1 VPNNPSLLSSPSC
14 FTICL
19 PTPLTHSFTLSH
31 THMASELEAD
41 IWGGDQGEEGVEED
55 PLLAELAGMST
66 EEIVTRT
73 RYIANEAGFMRRE
86 VPLTHSLTP
95 LNLHSTSTHS
105 LNLQSLAST
114 HSPAYPLA
122 HSHTH
127 TLTHSTS
134 THYSLTP
141 SCSLTHTLVHLV
153 THSLIH
159 SFTCSLNSTSTHS
172 SQFTHVLTP
181 LLTHSL
187 AHSGGPH
194 QARRES
200 AGCQGEGQQREGT

>member
-1 VPNNPSLLSSPSC
+1 MKTSGPALPCYSPRNNIVANNPSLLSSPSC

-19 PTPLTHSFTLSH
+19 PTPLTHTLTHLLTHTH

-127 TLTHSTS
+127 TLTHSLNL
-134 THYSLTP
+134 HSLLPHVLTLL
-141 SCSLTHTLVHLV
+141 LTHTH
-153 THSLIH
+153 THSL
-159 SFTCSLNSTSTHS
+159 T
-172 SQFTHVLTP
+172 QPPLTTP
-181 LLTHSL
+181 SRAYPL
-187 AHSGGPH
+187 AHTH
-194 QARRES
+194 
-200 AGCQGEGQQREGT
+200 THTHTHLFT